1 MGRERGASEQRLS
14 SILETVPDI
23 IYRLDTRGKITF
35 VNDAVKKYGYSIK
48 QLVGTS
54 ILELVHP
61 EDKKRAA
68 NRINE
73 RRTGDRSTK
82 SLEIRLFT
90 YKHAIDPFEVVS
102 RSVENDTTFLI
113 TAEGLYDCETP
124 ETKGFMGTQ
133 GIARDVTEL
142 KLAEEQT
149 KQQTKFLNLVLES
162 LPHPFYVIDA
172 FDYTIRL
179 ANSAARLGRLS
190 KQSTCYALTHKRDR
204 PCGSEEHPCP
214 VEIIKGTKQPI
225 TVEHLHY
232 DKDGNPMN
240 VEITAYPIFDR
251 QENVTQ
257 VIESSVDVTERKR
270 MERALRESERKF
282 RSVAQSANDAII
294 SSNSTG
300 NIVFWNIAAQ
310 KMFGYVEEEIIGQP
324 LTILMP
330 ERYREVH
337 KRSMERHSSSGES
350 KVIGKTLELF
360 GLRKDLSEFP
370 MELSLATW
378 NMGQDIFYTGII
390 RDISDRKR
398 VEEERGK
405 LLLDLQ
411 DALAKVKTLSGL
423 LPICSACKKI
433 RDDKGYWNKI
443 ESYIRD
449 HSEAEFTH
457 SICPECSKKLYGK
470 VY

>member
-1 MGRERGASEQRLS
+1 MGRERRANERRLS

-23 IYRLDTRGKITF
+23 IYRLDTGGKITF
-35 VNDAVKKYGYSIK
+35 VNEAVKKYGYSIK
-48 QLVGTS
+48 ELVGTS
-54 ILELVHP
+54 ILEIVHP
-61 EDKKRAA
+61 EDKKKAA

-73 RRTGDRSTK
+73 RRTGGRSTK

-90 YKHAIDPFEVVS
+90 NKHAIDPIEVVS

-124 ETKGFMGTQ
+124 STKGFMGTQ

-142 KLAEEQT
+142 KLVGERI
-149 KQQTKFLNLVLES
+149 KQQTKFVNLVLES
-162 LPHPFYVIDA
+162 LPHPFYVIDT

-190 KQSTCYALTHKRDR
+190 KQSTCYAITHNRDR

-214 VEIIKGTKQPI
+214 VEIIKRTKQPV

-232 DKDGNPMN
+232 DKEGNPRT
-240 VEITAYPIFDR
+240 VEINAYPIFDR

-257 VIESSVDVTERKR
+257 VIESSIDITERKR
-270 MERALRESERKF
+270 VERALRESERKF
-282 RSVAQSANDAII
+282 RSVAESANDAII
-294 SSNSTG
+294 SSNSNG
-300 NIVFWNIAAQ
+300 NIVFWNTAAQ

-360 GLRKDLSEFP
+360 GMRKDLSEFQ

-378 NMGQDIFYTGII
+378 NVDQDVFYTGII
-390 RDISDRKR
+390 RDITERKR
-398 VEEERGK
+398 IEEEREK

-411 DALAKVKTLSGL
+411 NALAKVKTLSGL
-423 LPICSACKKI
+423 LPICAACKKI

-457 SICPECSKKLYGK
+457 SICPECSQELYGK